1 MTMFKKWWISFCQ
14 AMTLSLLL
22 ALLVSLISVNI
33 QIKSFYWILC
43 ILLPTHVFNF
53 FTFEM
58 RLFSKHL
65 WVRRAI
71 SMCFSVVTI
80 LTTST
85 LFGYMRWNDKRDWL
99 IYGISLSIM
108 LLVSVF
114 TYYVLDKIE
123 KRKLDAI
130 NPWLAIEH
138 ARK

>member
-1 MTMFKKWWISFCQ
+1 MAIFKKWWISFCQ

-33 QIKSFYWILC
+33 QIKLFHYILC

-80 LTTST
+80 LTIST

-108 LLVSVF
+108 LLVWVF